1 MIATEPEPAK
11 AAPASAPPRPR
22 MVFTRELG
30 LAVLIVFTVVLFS
43 ILYPVSFRSVEN
55 LQGILRNM
63 AVDGILAV
71 GMTLLMISGVFDLS
85 VGSILSLIGVIT
97 AWLMKAKGWPVP
109 AAIGAGLGTALLAG
123 FINGWI
129 VAKVKVNALIT
140 TLGTMGIYAGLA
152 VLIAGPSITFLPR
165 SFGQMG
171 QANILGLQTPVWIMI
186 VLAAVAHYLL
196 TSTRFFRQYY
206 YIGSN
211 ARAAALSGID
221 VERLQIIAFTLMG
234 LVAGIAGIAF
244 AARVET
250 AVSNAGVGAE
260 LRAITAVIL
269 GGASLTGGKGTIWGA
284 LLGVT
289 FVALVS
295 NALIIARVSSE
306 FQNIIMGFI
315 LVLAVAADSLM
326 NRKQR

>member
-1 MIATEPEPAK
+1 MTATEQQETR
-11 AAPASAPPRPR
+11 AATPAPPARPKF
-22 MVFTRELG
+22 VFTRELG
-30 LAVLIVFTVVLFS
+30 LAVLIVLTIVLFS
-43 ILYPVSFRSVEN
+43 ILYPVSFRSIEN
-55 LQGILRNM
+55 VQGILRNM
-63 AVDGILAV
+63 AMDGILAV

-85 VGSILSLIGVIT
+85 VGSILSLVGVIT
-97 AWLMKAKGWPVP
+97 AWLMKKQGWPVP
-109 AAIGAGLGTALLAG
+109 AAISIGLLSALMAG

-152 VLIAGPSITFLPR
+152 ILIAGPGITFLPR
-165 SFGQMG
+165 SFGQLG
-171 QANILGLQTPVWIMI
+171 QSIFLGLQTPVWIMLI
-186 VLAAVAHYLL
+186 LAGIAHYLL

-211 ARAAALSGID
+211 PRAAALSGIN
-221 VERLQIIAFTLMG
+221 VERLQIVAFTLMG

-244 AARVET
+244 AARIET
-250 AVSNAGVGAE
+250 AVAQAGVGAE

-315 LVLAVAADSLM
+315 LVLAVATDSLM